1 MPVWPKKEEDE
12 GRSSRMKEE
21 EGIGTS
27 LWNVFGRQN
36 QPGLDVGRGREG
48 RGKDDSRREG
58 RSGSGRKI
66 LISTLDTLSLKFY
79 GDSRPRAPADSRI
92 YRF

>member
-1 MPVWPKKEEDE
+1 MVRTLCFHCRGDGFDPWLGNLRSCMPVWPKKKKKEDE

-27 LWNVFGRQN
+27 LGNLFGRQN

-48 RGKDDSRREG
+48 RGKDASRREG
-58 RSGSGRKI
+58 
-66 LISTLDTLSLKFY
+66 
-79 GDSRPRAPADSRI
+79 
-92 YRF
+92 